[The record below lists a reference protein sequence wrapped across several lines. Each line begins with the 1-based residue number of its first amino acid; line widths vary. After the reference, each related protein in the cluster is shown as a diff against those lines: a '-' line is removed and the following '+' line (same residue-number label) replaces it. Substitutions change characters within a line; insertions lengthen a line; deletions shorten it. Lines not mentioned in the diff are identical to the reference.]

1 MTWQCSCSGRLTG
14 WISNYPNEGQFIELA
29 SYEGRMLAIARALG
43 VPLADLDVPENAVHP
58 DDKSEPLQDRPDQ
71 DQAEI
76 GQQTGS

>member
-1 MTWQCSCSGRLTG
+1 MSARTLDALHLASIEFLRSQ
-14 WISNYPNEGQFIELA
+14 GQFIELA
-29 SYEGRMLAIARALG
+29 SYDGRMLAIARALD